1 MLHVPEPLPD
11 ELAAG
16 HLGRVYAINGIR
28 QSDRETRTIH
38 KLVGDDGCA
47 YQETLASL
55 TGLPISH
62 YLFHHTLLPFFR
74 AVQVGE
80 PFSWRAV
87 DQEFTVRASGHRANQ
102 LGAKVC
108 PNCIDEDISFWGFS
122 YWRRTH
128 QLPGVCTCPK
138 HQTGLL
144 RTKPSSP
151 MKLLPQKALDSA
163 EVLSPEL
170 YQLATENPTIKRYG
184 EICLEFLGRER
195 SISTIQIVSCL
206 QQRARQLHIRSHA
219 GVVGVHLHDI
229 ARNQAGGFWLNA
241 HFPDIESKGSSS
253 SLCRTYS
260 SRKIAYATTYY
271 ALALALLYHSTDEAF
286 SDLDSH
292 AAISKASFSDTRG
305 HFKPHEN
312 SPGSHGTL
320 HQALNGFLRGMP
332 VEQAC
337 KRFGAER
344 HALENILRTATKRL
358 LERRA

>member
-38 KLVGDDGCA
+38 KLIGDDGCA
-47 YQETLASL
+47 YPETLASL
-55 TGLPISH
+55 TRLPISH

-80 PFSWRAV
+80 PLSWRAV

-128 QLPGVCTCPK
+128 QLPGICTCPK
-138 HQTGLL
+138 HQIGLL
-144 RTKPSSP
+144 RTNPSFP
-151 MKLLPQKALDSA
+151 MKFLPQEALNSA
-163 EVLSPEL
+163 EALSSEL
-170 YQLATENPTIKRYG
+170 YQATTENLTIKRYA
-184 EICLEFLGRER
+184 EICLEFLCRER
-195 SISTIQIVSCL
+195 SISTIQMVSCL

-229 ARNQAGGFWLNA
+229 AKNQAGGPWLST
-241 HFPDIESKGSSS
+241 HFPDIERKGSSS

-260 SRKIAYATTYY
+260 SQKIAYATTYY
-271 ALALALLYHSTDEAF
+271 ALALALLYHSADDAL

-292 AAISKASFSDTRG
+292 AESSKPMIIDGASHSIR
-305 HFKPHEN
+305 HEVTVRL
-312 SPGSHGTL
+312 HGTL
-320 HQALNGFLRGMP
+320 QQALTGFLQGMP
-332 VEQAC
+332 VEEAC
-337 KRFGAER
+337 KEFGAER
-344 HALENILRTATKRL
+344 NALESILRAATKHSF
-358 LERRA
+358 ERRA

>member
-1 MLHVPEPLPD
+1 M
-11 ELAAG
+11 
-16 HLGRVYAINGIR
+16 GRVYAINGIR

-47 YQETLASL
+47 YPETLASL

-62 YLFHHTLLPFFR
+62 YLFHHTLLPFLR

-80 PFSWRAV
+80 PLSWRAV
-87 DQEFTVRASGHRANQ
+87 DQEFAVRASGHRANQ

-128 QLPGVCTCPK
+128 QLPGICTCPK
-138 HQTGLL
+138 HQIGLL
-144 RTKPSSP
+144 RTNPSFP
-151 MKLLPQKALDSA
+151 MKFLPQDVQDSA
-163 EVLSPEL
+163 DALSPEL
-170 YQLATENPTIKRYG
+170 YKSSAENPTIRRYG
-184 EICLEFLGRER
+184 EICLELLCRER
-195 SISTIQIVSCL
+195 SISTIQMVSCL

-229 ARNQAGGFWLNA
+229 ARNQAGGPWLTT

-271 ALALALLYHSTDEAF
+271 ALALALLYHSADDAL

-292 AAISKASFSDTRG
+292 AKLSKPIIIDWQSYLL
-305 HFKPHEN
+305 KHEVTM
-312 SPGSHGTL
+312 GDHGTL
-320 HQALNGFLRGMP
+320 QRALNGFLQGMP

-337 KRFGAER
+337 EKFGAER
-344 HALENILRTATKRL
+344 HTLESILRAATKHS
-358 LERRA
+358 LERRT